1 MIEMNPIKKNANPL
15 SVSPTGETYTGH
27 GCFPLGHHVN
37 HEDISDLT
45 QTLNH
50 LRETKMLHPISADTI
65 SKIRAELTPLRD
77 AQSFWSH
84 ARDAKQAL
92 AIRELLYALHLDGR
106 KESID
111 TNENGDEEGV
121 GKEGVELRGLEIYTF
136 PSAFLLSTSAPQI
149 WGLHAFSLPSAKHP
163 TTASTILYLSLETA
177 SLSSTLLHTFLSS
190 RQCSRAQCFLAE
202 YVLADQSNALMDE
215 WELPQRLR
223 DDIQGLSLEELR
235 EWVERL
241 GSDCGRGGVL
251 EAPVLIAKLREFSVE
266 EVERRRPVI
275 WTEGWV

>member
-1 MIEMNPIKKNANPL
+1 MIEMSSIPKPQNPL
-15 SVSPTGETYTGH
+15 SFSPNGESYTGR
-27 GCFPLGHHVN
+27 GCFPLGHHVS
-37 HEDISDLT
+37 HDDIAELT

-50 LRETKMLHPISADTI
+50 LRETKMLRPISPATI
-65 SKIRAELTPLRD
+65 STIRSELTPLRE
-77 AQSFWSH
+77 AQGFWSH

-111 TNENGDEEGV
+111 TNENEEDEDEEITQSGV
-121 GKEGVELRGLEIYTF
+121 HLRGIQIYTF
-136 PSAFLLSTSAPQI
+136 PSSFLLSTSAPPI
-149 WGLHAFSLPSAKHP
+149 WGLHAFSLPSAANP
-163 TTASTILYLSLETA
+163 TTAATILYLSLETS
-177 SLSSTLLHTFLSS
+177 SLSSTLLHTFLSP

-202 YVLADQSNALMDE
+202 YVLADQTNALMDE

-223 DDIQGLSLEELR
+223 DDIRGLTLEELR
-235 EWVERL
+235 GWVERL
-241 GSDCGRGGVL
+241 EGEGGVL
-251 EAPVLIAKLREFSVE
+251 EAPVLIAKLREFAAE